1 MLINK
6 HKLPDLKP
14 KLPNLASNLDLRD
27 LAAKVYF
34 PGSTEITSQIMEQ
47 MYPTS
52 PNAAHMRPDYNPGL
66 ETGLETGLGTGSSWL
81 GRDGYLGT
89 GATVAN
95 ALSGLAGAY
104 TGWKALKL
112 GEEQFDWQKAAANR
126 DLENQGLAY
135 NTALMDRAA
144 IGARLGGKNEADTAA
159 ILAAA
164 EKNKMNTRPI

>member
-1 MLINK
+1 MAENALN
-6 HKLPDLKP
+6 LPDLASYYGSKFMP
-14 KLPNLASNLDLRD
+14 KKALQVTQQPDA
-27 LAAKVYF
+27 V
-34 PGSTEITSQIMEQ
+34 
-47 MYPTS
+47 S
-52 PNAAHMRPDYNPGL
+52 PKTAYLMTDYNPVS
-66 ETGLETGLGTGSSWL
+66 ETGSSWL

-112 GEEQFDWQKAAANR
+112 GEEQFAWQKAAANR

>member
-1 MLINK
+1 M
-6 HKLPDLKP
+6 P
-14 KLPNLASNLDLRD
+14 KKALQ
-27 LAAKVYF
+27 V
-34 PGSTEITSQIMEQ
+34 TQQ
-47 MYPTS
+47 MDAVS
-52 PNAAHMRPDYNPGL
+52 PKTAYMRPGYNLGL
-66 ETGLETGLGTGSSWL
+66 ETQQLETGSSWL
-81 GRDGYLGT
+81 GKDGYLST
-89 GATVAN
+89 GANITN

-112 GEEQFDWQKAAANR
+112 GEEQFAWQKAAANR

>member
-1 MLINK
+1 MAENALD
-6 HKLPDLKP
+6 LPDLASYYGSKFMP
-14 KLPNLASNLDLRD
+14 KKALQ
-27 LAAKVYF
+27 V
-34 PGSTEITSQIMEQ
+34 TQQ
-47 MYPTS
+47 MDAVS
-52 PNAAHMRPDYNPGL
+52 PKTAYMRPGYNLGL
-66 ETGLETGLGTGSSWL
+66 ETQQLETGSSWL
-81 GRDGYLGT
+81 GKDGYLST
-89 GATVAN
+89 GANITN

-112 GEEQFDWQKAAANR
+112 GEEQFAWQKAAANR

>member
-1 MLINK
+1 MAENTLD
-6 HKLPDLKP
+6 LPDLASYYGAKFMP
-14 KLPNLASNLDLRD
+14 KKALQ
-27 LAAKVYF
+27 V
-34 PGSTEITSQIMEQ
+34 TQQ
-47 MYPTS
+47 MGATS
-52 PNAAHMRPDYNPGL
+52 PKAAYMRTDYNPGL
-66 ETGLETGLGTGSSWL
+66 ETGSSWL
-81 GRDGYLGT
+81 GKDGYLST
-89 GATVAN
+89 GANITN

>member
-1 MLINK
+1 MAQNELDF
-6 HKLPDLKP
+6 PDLASYYANKFMP
-14 KLPNLASNLDLRD
+14 KKALQVTQQEAISPK
-27 LAAKVYF
+27 AAYMQ
-34 PGSTEITSQIMEQ
+34 T
-47 MYPTS
+47 
-52 PNAAHMRPDYNPGL
+52 DYNPGL
-66 ETGLETGLGTGSSWL
+66 ETGSSWL

-112 GEEQFDWQKAAANR
+112 GEEQFAWQKAAANR

-144 IGARLGGKNEADTAA
+144 IGARLGGKNETDTAA

>member
-1 MLINK
+1 MEK
-6 HKLPDLKP
+6 KAPKLPDLASYYLSKFVP
-14 KLPNLASNLDLRD
+14 KEALQVTQQEDDVSPETAYLR
-27 LAAKVYF
+27 
-34 PGSTEITSQIMEQ
+34 PG
-47 MYPTS
+47 
-52 PNAAHMRPDYNPGL
+52 YNPGL
-66 ETGLETGLGTGSSWL
+66 ETGSSSKTGSSWI
-81 GRDGYLGT
+81 GRDGYLST
-89 GATVAN
+89 GASVVN

>member
-1 MLINK
+1 MAEIALN
-6 HKLPDLKP
+6 LPDL
-14 KLPNLASNLDLRD
+14 ASYY
-27 LAAKVYF
+27 AAKFMPKKALQVTQQADA
-34 PGSTEITSQIMEQ
+34 P
-47 MYPTS
+47 S
-52 PNAAHMRPDYNPGL
+52 PETAYMWTDYNPGSK
-66 ETGLETGLGTGSSWL
+66 TGSSWI
-81 GRDGYLGT
+81 GRDGYLST
-89 GATVAN
+89 GANVAN
-95 ALSGLAGAY
+95 AFSGLAGAY

>member
-1 MLINK
+1 MLK
-6 HKLPDLKP
+6 KALKLPDL
-14 KLPNLASNLDLRD
+14 AS
-27 LAAKVYF
+27 YY
-34 PGSTEITSQIMEQ
+34 GSKFMSEEALQATQQ
-47 MYPTS
+47 MDAVS
-52 PNAAHMRPDYNPGL
+52 PETAYMWTDYNPGSK
-66 ETGLETGLGTGSSWL
+66 TGSSWI

-112 GEEQFDWQKAAANR
+112 GEEQFAWQKTAANR

>member
-1 MLINK
+1 MTGK
-6 HKLPDLKP
+6 TPKLPDL
-14 KLPNLASNLDLRD
+14 ASYY
-27 LAAKVYF
+27 AAKFTPKNAFQFTQQADAVTPETAYLY
-34 PGSTEITSQIMEQ
+34 SD
-47 MYPTS
+47 YS
-52 PNAAHMRPDYNPGL
+52 PEL
-66 ETGLETGLGTGSSWL
+66 KTGSSWL
-81 GRDGYLGT
+81 GRDGYLST

-112 GEEQFDWQKAAANR
+112 GEEQFAWQKAAANR

>member
-1 MLINK
+1 MAENALN
-6 HKLPDLKP
+6 LPDLASYYGSKFMP
-14 KLPNLASNLDLRD
+14 KKALQVTQQMGAASPE
-27 LAAKVYF
+27 AAY
-34 PGSTEITSQIMEQ
+34 
-47 MYPTS
+47 
-52 PNAAHMRPDYNPGL
+52 MRTDYNPGL
-66 ETGLETGLGTGSSWL
+66 ETGSSWL
-81 GRDGYLGT
+81 GKDGYLST
-89 GATVAN
+89 GANITN

>member
-1 MLINK
+1 MPEDELN
-6 HKLPDLKP
+6 LPDLASYYASKVIP
-14 KLPNLASNLDLRD
+14 KEVLQIIQQEDAVSPKTAYLR
-27 LAAKVYF
+27 
-34 PGSTEITSQIMEQ
+34 T
-47 MYPTS
+47 
-52 PNAAHMRPDYNPGL
+52 DYNPGL
-66 ETGLETGLGTGSSWL
+66 ETGSSWI
-81 GRDGYLGT
+81 GRDGYLST

>member
-1 MLINK
+1 MAENALN
-6 HKLPDLKP
+6 LPDLASYYGYKFMP
-14 KLPNLASNLDLRD
+14 KKALQVTQQADAVSP
-27 LAAKVYF
+27 AAAY
-34 PGSTEITSQIMEQ
+34 
-47 MYPTS
+47 
-52 PNAAHMRPDYNPGL
+52 MRTDYNPGS
-66 ETGLETGLGTGSSWL
+66 ETGSSWL

-112 GEEQFDWQKAAANR
+112 GEEQFGWQKAAANR

>member
-1 MLINK
+1 MKKGEL
-6 HKLPDLKP
+6 KLPDLASYYAFKFMP
-14 KLPNLASNLDLRD
+14 KKALQIVQQEDAVSPETAYLR
-27 LAAKVYF
+27 
-34 PGSTEITSQIMEQ
+34 T
-47 MYPTS
+47 
-52 PNAAHMRPDYNPGL
+52 DYNPVSK
-66 ETGLETGLGTGSSWL
+66 TGSPWI
-81 GRDGYLGT
+81 GRDGYLST
-89 GATVAN
+89 GANVAN

-112 GEEQFDWQKAAANR
+112 GEEQFNWQKAAANR

-164 EKNKMNTRPI
+164 EKNKMNTKPI

>member
-1 MLINK
+1 MATGDIFAQLSGARSKNK
-6 HKLPDLKP
+6 KQ
-14 KLPNLASNLDLRD
+14 
-27 LAAKVYF
+27 
-34 PGSTEITSQIMEQ
+34 G
-47 MYPTS
+47 YPTITGDVVYTKAGV
-52 PNAAHMRPDYNPGL
+52 PLTPEYLQGRVEYNPDWKFDASGNP
-66 ETGLETGLGTGSSWL
+66 TSGGFSVIGADAGSPWL
-81 GRDGYLGT
+81 GAGGYLDT
-89 GATVAN
+89 GANITN